1 MTDEKI
7 KKIISPDTKKET
19 RIPPGQFESKSKKW
33 PTLNIEKSPEFDL
46 EKWRLNI
53 GGLVKEKID
62 LSYNELKGLELTEI
76 YADFHCVTSFSILN
90 CTWVGVQA
98 PEIKKLVSIL
108 PEANAVMLY
117 APGEYSTNLTID
129 EFFNED
135 VLLAFQLNGKEL
147 TPLQGFPLRL
157 VVPKLYAY
165 KSIKWI
171 NRIEFI
177 NENAPGYWEKRG
189 YHLHGDPW
197 VEERY
202 S

>member
-7 KKIISPDTKKET
+7 KKIISPDTKKEN
-19 RIPPGQFESKSKKW
+19 RIPPGQFESRAKKW
-33 PTLNIEKSPEFDL
+33 PTLNIEKPPEFNI
-46 EKWRLNI
+46 EEWRLTI
-53 GGLVKEKID
+53 DGLVRKKIE
-62 LSYNELKGLELTEI
+62 LNYNELKNLGLTEI

-98 PEIKKLVSIL
+98 LEIKKVVSIH
-108 PEANAVMLY
+108 PEAKAVMLY
-117 APGEYSTNLTID
+117 APGKYTTNLTIE

-135 VLLAFQLNGKEL
+135 VLLAFQLNGKDL

-177 NENAPGYWEKRG
+177 NENTAGYWEEKG

-197 VEERY
+197 GEDRY
-202 S
+202 L